1 MKTIRTS
8 VDHDAFRQ
16 DVLNVLAKHGSKL
29 NAEEMLALLANMTG
43 QMAAMMD
50 QRKFTPQQVTNLIAE
65 NLQYGNKAVVD
76 KLQNVKGPMQ

>member
-16 DVLNVLAKHGSKL
+16 DVLDVLAKHGSKL

-50 QRKFTPQQVTNLIAE
+50 RRKFTPKQVIDLISE
-65 NLQYGNKAVVD
+65 NLQYGNKVVVD
-76 KLQNVKGPMQ
+76 KLQNVKGPIQ

>member
-1 MKTIRTS
+1 MKTVPTS

-29 NAEEMLALLANMTG
+29 SAEEMLALLANMTG

-50 QRKFTPQQVTNLIAE
+50 QRKFTPQQVTDLIAE
-65 NLQYGNKAVVD
+65 NLQHGNKAVVN
-76 KLQNVKGPMQ
+76 KLQKAKGPMQ

>member
-8 VDHDAFRQ
+8 EDHEAFRQ

-50 QRKFTPQQVTNLIAE
+50 QRKFTPQQVTELIAE
-65 NLQYGNKAVVD
+65 NLQNGNKAVVS
-76 KLQNVKGPMQ
+76 KLQKTKGPMQ

>member
-1 MKTIRTS
+1 MKTIRTG

-16 DVLNVLAKHGSKL
+16 DVLNVLAKHGSQL
-29 NAEEMLALLANMTG
+29 DAEEMLALLANMTG

-50 QRKFTPQQVTNLIAE
+50 QRKFTPKQVKDLIAE

-76 KLQNVKGPMQ
+76 KLRKARGPIQ

>member
-8 VDHDAFRQ
+8 VDHEAFRQ

-50 QRKFTPQQVTNLIAE
+50 QRKFTPQQVTDLIAE
-65 NLQYGNKAVVD
+65 NLQYGNKAVVS